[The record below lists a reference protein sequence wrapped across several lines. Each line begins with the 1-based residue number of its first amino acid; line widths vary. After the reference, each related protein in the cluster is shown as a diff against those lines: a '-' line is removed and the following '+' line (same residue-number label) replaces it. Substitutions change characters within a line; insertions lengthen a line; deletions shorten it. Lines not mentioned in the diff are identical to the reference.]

1 FQHGDNRHQGNGNH
15 ESRWL
20 GPGGSSMRSRMFF
33 RPMRVALFA
42 GLMFLAPLLARAADK
57 EPTATLDVKDEDI
70 RVVFQSLK
78 EQCGVRN
85 LLIDKDVSGKATFYL
100 HDVPCTA
107 AFEVVARTMSLAYDI
122 EPNSVVS
129 VRPRR

>member
-1 FQHGDNRHQGNGNH
+1 
-15 ESRWL
+15 
-20 GPGGSSMRSRMFF
+20 MFF
-33 RPMRVALFA
+33 QPMRAAVLA
-42 GLMFLAPLLARAADK
+42 GLIALTPLVAGAVEK
-57 EPTATLDVKDEDI
+57 EPAATLDVKDEDI

-85 LLIDKDVSGKATFYL
+85 LLVDKDVSGKATFYL

-107 AFEVVARTMSLAYDI
+107 AFDIVARTMSLAYEV

>member
-1 FQHGDNRHQGNGNH
+1 
-15 ESRWL
+15 
-20 GPGGSSMRSRMFF
+20 
-33 RPMRVALFA
+33 MRVALLA
-42 GLMFLAPLLARAADK
+42 GLIVLAPLVARAAEK
-57 EPTATLDVKDEDI
+57 EPTVALDVKDEDI

-78 EQCGVRN
+78 EQCGVKN
-85 LLIDKDVSGKATFYL
+85 LLIDKDVTGKATFYL

-107 AFEVVARTMSLAYDI
+107 AFELVARTMSLAYDI